1 MGLCFL
7 IIGIS
12 VVGSLFVLLNT
23 LEAMDIRRG
32 TLQDN
37 MAMGAYTLSLVSVF
51 ILTVR
56 SELKWR
62 RSVGL

>member
-1 MGLCFL
+1 MAACFVM
-7 IIGIS
+7 IGIS
-12 VVGSLFVLLNT
+12 FVGSLFVLLNA
-23 LEAMDIRRG
+23 LETMDIRRG

-37 MAMGAYTLSLVSVF
+37 LGIGAYALGLVCVF